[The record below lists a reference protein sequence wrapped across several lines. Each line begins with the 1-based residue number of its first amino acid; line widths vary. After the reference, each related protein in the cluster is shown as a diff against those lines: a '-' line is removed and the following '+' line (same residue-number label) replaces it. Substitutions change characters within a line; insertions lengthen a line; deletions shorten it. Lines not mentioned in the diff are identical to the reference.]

1 MEAIAEGRGAPA
13 GTAALG
19 KAMVVLDVVATSET
33 APTFGELARCTGLPR
48 GTLHR
53 LLAAWIDKRMIAPA
67 SEDGSYRP
75 GPHLLEL
82 ARLTWERMD
91 VRGAAAPPIAALHAR
106 TQETIHLAI
115 LSDAAIVHIDK
126 VESTHPLRLHSAIGK
141 RGPVHCT
148 AVGKVMAAYLDPTE
162 QRTLVDR
169 LELTRHTP
177 ATLVSKTDLLL
188 VLGQIRKAGLAFDHE
203 EHQAGIHCVAAP
215 VFDFRGRCVGGISI
229 TAPRVR
235 VDVRTLRR
243 YGEWLRDCAAETSR
257 RLGGAASGSNSM
269 QARGGVPTGAPH
281 GVPAPTA
288 RGTRA
293 TAGVAANAQAGGQIR
308 DVRRVR

>member
-1 MEAIAEGRGAPA
+1 MEANVEGHAPA
-13 GTAALG
+13 GTAAIG
-19 KAMVVLDVVATSET
+19 KAMAVLDLVAASEV
-33 APTFGELARCTGLPR
+33 APTFSELARRSGLPR

-53 LLAAWIDKRMIAPA
+53 LLAAWIDKRMVAPA
-67 SEDGSYRP
+67 DEDGSYRP

-91 VRGAAAPPIAALHAR
+91 VRAAAASPIAALHAR

-148 AVGKVMAAYLDPTE
+148 AVGKVMAAHLDPAE

-177 ATLVSKTDLLL
+177 ATLVSKRDLLAAL
-188 VLGQIRKAGLAFDHE
+188 AQVRKAGLAFDHE

-229 TAPRVR
+229 TAPRMR
-235 VDVRTLRR
+235 VDVPTLRR
-243 YGEWLRDCAAETSR
+243 YGQWLRDCAAEASR
-257 RLGGAASGSNSM
+257 RLGGAAPGRDSAP
-269 QARGGVPTGAPH
+269 ART
-281 GVPAPTA
+281 GVPAGASLGAP
-288 RGTRA
+288 A
-293 TAGVAANAQAGGQIR
+293 TAARMARAKAPRAAKPQAGGQVR
-308 DVRRVR
+308 DVRRAR